1 MKFVLDLGSTEHTCR
16 TVRCRDLVELFDTA
30 ARLAPARTLTVSHDG
45 DTITARPA

>member
-1 MKFVLDLGSTEHTCR
+1 MKFVLELGSTEHTCR
-16 TVRCRDLVELFDTA
+16 TIRCRDLCELFETA